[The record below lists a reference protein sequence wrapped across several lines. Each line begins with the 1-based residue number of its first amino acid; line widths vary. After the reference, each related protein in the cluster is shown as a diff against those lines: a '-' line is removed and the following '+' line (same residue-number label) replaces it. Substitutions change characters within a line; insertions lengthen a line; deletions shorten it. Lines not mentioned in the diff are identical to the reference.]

1 MIMPKKGTFNKC
13 NNFVMRIR
21 CLNYKA
27 YPYKKQ
33 YPIYYYKWLL
43 ASPNKILE
51 KVYNEKNILRESEKK
66 KNIEALPIIKEKRYR
81 QRHNE
86 IKTYN
91 IKDRE
96 KLEKLYGISQDKIRN
111 NSHHANSYNNSGIS
125 FKGRANYLYNNYI
138 NIRIGEYL
146 LDRNLTKIYKGKL
159 NSFAQRVKQNI
170 HKNFKFSLRQ
180 NYCSICL
187 EKFLEEDNITYL
199 PCLHLFHENCIFEW
213 LKRKKDC
220 PVCKTNFP

>member
-1 MIMPKKGTFNKC
+1 MPKKGTFNKS

-21 CLNYKA
+21 CLNYKTN
-27 YPYKKQ
+27 PYKQQ
-33 YPIYYYKWLL
+33 YPIYYNKWLL
-43 ASPNKILE
+43 TSPNKILE
-51 KVYNEKNILRESEKK
+51 KIYNEKNILREREKK
-66 KNIEALPIIKEKRYR
+66 KNIEDLPIIKEKRYR
-81 QRHNE
+81 QRNNE

-111 NSHHANSYNNSGIS
+111 NSHHVNSYNNCRIS

-159 NSFAQRVKQNI
+159 NLFAQRVKQNI
-170 HKNFKFSLRQ
+170 HKNFKFSLKQ